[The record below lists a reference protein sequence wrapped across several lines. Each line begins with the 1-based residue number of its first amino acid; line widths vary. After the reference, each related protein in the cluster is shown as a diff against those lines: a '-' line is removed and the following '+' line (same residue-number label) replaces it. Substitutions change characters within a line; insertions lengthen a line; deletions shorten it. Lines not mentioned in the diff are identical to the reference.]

1 MSRLSRAR
9 GIALAWTRVGR
20 AKPASARARSIR
32 GSRIC
37 EKEANVAFLST
48 RWTSAIRVR
57 VCRLCRA
64 LPGSARDESQI
75 QFKVSPR
82 RLRAATR
89 TEGAIRGCSTG
100 KLGAGNSS

>member
-48 RWTSAIRVR
+48 RWTSAIRVESVDSVERYLAQHVTR
-57 VCRLCRA
+57 VKSNLKLVRGDSALRL
-64 LPGSARDESQI
+64 GQ
-75 QFKVSPR
+75 KVQSG
-82 RLRAATR
+82 
-89 TEGAIRGCSTG
+89 GAV
-100 KLGAGNSS
+100 LVN

>member
-20 AKPASARARSIR
+20 AKPASARARSTR

-48 RWTSAIRVR
+48 RWTSAIRVESVDSVERQLAQHVTR
-57 VCRLCRA
+57 VKSNLK
-64 LPGSARDESQI
+64 LVNSDPD
-75 QFKVSPR
+75 R
-82 RLRAATR
+82 RCNQ
-89 TEGAIRGCSTG
+89 GVQYW
-100 KLGAGNSS
+100 

>member
-1 MSRLSRAR
+1 M
-9 GIALAWTRVGR
+9 AWTRVGR

-48 RWTSAIRVR
+48 RWTSAIRVESVDSLERYLAQHVTR
-57 VCRLCRA
+57 VKSNLK
-64 LPGSARDESQI
+64 L
-75 QFKVSPR
+75 V
-82 RLRAATR
+82 RAATR